1 MRQHRD
7 LHGWLLQW
15 LSGLQEDEINVCIM
29 VLYQLWLARN
39 DARDEAQVTSPHA
52 IIQKSLH
59 LLEEWQGLR
68 PARTAGSTQAM
79 EHWLPPEEGWT
90 KLNADGALA
99 KDGSGGYGVVMRD
112 HDGRF
117 LTGASH
123 FFHLISDP
131 ERAELLACK
140 QALVL
145 ARAKGL
151 SRVVLETDCLSAVA
165 KIGGNDIDRSIHGP
179 LVEEIKSM
187 LEDFAGHSVR
197 HVRRTGNK
205 VAHILARF
213 GCENKCCEVW
223 ELDPPDFLVPVLAPE
238 CAV

>member
-1 MRQHRD
+1 
-7 LHGWLLQW
+7 
-15 LSGLQEDEINVCIM
+15 
-29 VLYQLWLARN
+29 
-39 DARDEAQVTSPHA
+39 
-52 IIQKSLH
+52 
-59 LLEEWQGLR
+59 
-68 PARTAGSTQAM
+68 M

-99 KDGSGGYGVVMRD
+99 KDGSGGCGVVMRD